1 MRKLFSILLLFFLFQ
16 FGISEKTI
24 QIKSVL
30 SKECKVNDQQFRVIF
45 EATYTDITESD
56 QINLPLKEPNN
67 VHLLCTPS
75 PSQYPLYCSL
85 NIIIHPIFNEKVT
98 LDTSVTTV
106 SGIKIIWSLQDPTIY
121 QDNCSPNYT
130 HKFKV
135 ENHTEVIKCQDENNV
150 IDIFGT
156 YESLTNNDLISILS
170 EGTQISF
177 FIDIGND
184 YVNSIC
190 FLYENEGKMT
200 CMIKGKGKA
209 LFYKTT
215 ADGRSETPVVLMEQ
229 SFEMQLK
236 DCSSNSKSKFI
247 KFSLLGLL
255 FIILL

>member
-30 SKECKVNDQQFRVIF
+30 SKECKVNDQQFRVRF

-56 QINLPLKEPNN
+56 PINLPLKEPNN

-85 NIIIHPIFNEKVT
+85 NIIIDPIFNEKVT

-135 ENHTEVIKCQDENNV
+135 ENHSEVI
-150 IDIFGT
+150 
-156 YESLTNNDLISILS
+156 
-170 EGTQISF
+170 
-177 FIDIGND
+177 
-184 YVNSIC
+184 
-190 FLYENEGKMT
+190 
-200 CMIKGKGKA
+200 
-209 LFYKTT
+209 
-215 ADGRSETPVVLMEQ
+215 
-229 SFEMQLK
+229 
-236 DCSSNSKSKFI
+236 
-247 KFSLLGLL
+247 
-255 FIILL
+255 